1 MYVTWQLIIS
11 ICVGFSSICLSV
23 GYLIKIYKGMMK
35 PKEEIKGNI
44 KTNKTE
50 IASNRI
56 EIEDLK
62 EEIAEMKETF
72 QYLENAINLII
83 RTQFTVL
90 GELAVNNDA
99 SGHCKEAQDEI
110 QKFLTP
116 VK

>member
-50 IASNRI
+50 IASNRT